1 MTSTDTLPP
10 NEVAAMFRRLE
21 DLHWNCQQRGS
32 SRHDQAIVL
41 VAACIEEGITKGP
54 HIVGTVAS
62 MGFKPRH
69 VGKLLHD
76 NIGNLWQ
83 RDGERFYTTLPPLN

>member
-1 MTSTDTLPP
+1 MGAGSGAQSSVKSHLSLPARDHNAGAPQPPST
-10 NEVAAMFRRLE
+10 
-21 DLHWNCQQRGS
+21 
-32 SRHDQAIVL
+32 L
-41 VAACIEEGITKGP
+41 VAAGWGQGEGIVKGP

>member
-1 MTSTDTLPP
+1 
-10 NEVAAMFRRLE
+10 
-21 DLHWNCQQRGS
+21 
-32 SRHDQAIVL
+32 
-41 VAACIEEGITKGP
+41 
-54 HIVGTVAS
+54 

>member
-10 NEVAAMFRRLE
+10 REVAAMFRRLE
-21 DLHWNCQQRGS
+21 DLLWHCQQGGS
-32 SRHDQAIVL
+32 NRHDQAIVL
-41 VAACIEEGITKGP
+41 VAACVAEGIVTGP
-54 HIVGTVAS
+54 HIIGTVAS

-69 VGKLLHD
+69 VGKLLND

-83 RDGERFYTTLPPLN
+83 RDGDRFYTTLPPLN